1 MECDIEVVHVLNVP
15 AVTGELDTLLLI
27 IHLIL
32 HVVCNIYL
40 QYMEHGVDITT
51 KLTIIYSN
59 KQIIHVQ
66 YILCKYMCMYKMHLI
81 I

>member
-51 KLTIIYSN
+51 KLIIIYSN
-59 KQIIHVQ
+59 KPILHVQ
-66 YILCKYMCMYKMHLI
+66 YILCK
-81 I
+81 